1 MKRKW
6 IGLLAV
12 ALVALGIIA
21 YKWHLSS
28 YLSRDTQSTASAAPP
43 RVLLVADL
51 READSDGDACAQII
65 QDVRAARERGI
76 AVQELG
82 PDSESDL
89 LSRYHVLT
97 VPTVLILDRQGNV
110 TSRYEGEGW
119 ETVAALRAQLE
130 QLR

>member
-6 IGLLAV
+6 IGLVAV

-21 YKWHLSS
+21 YKSHLS
-28 YLSRDTQSTASAAPP
+28 RETQSTATYAMTVPAGDAPSQETQSAVLP

-76 AVQELG
+76 AVQELS
-82 PDSESDL
+82 PDSPSDL

-97 VPTVLILDRQGNV
+97 VPTVLRPPGQRDFPIR
-110 TSRYEGEGW
+110 R
-119 ETVAALRAQLE
+119 
-130 QLR
+130 